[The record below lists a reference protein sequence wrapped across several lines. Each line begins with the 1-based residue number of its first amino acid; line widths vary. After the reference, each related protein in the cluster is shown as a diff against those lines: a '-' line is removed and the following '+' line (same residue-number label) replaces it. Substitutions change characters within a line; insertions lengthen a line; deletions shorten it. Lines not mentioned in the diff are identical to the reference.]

1 MEFVRFSSPSS
12 LSLSLSFFG
21 PSFPPLLGALFN
33 GVCQVFII
41 FNGFFFLF
49 FFGLS
54 IKGTTLQRNNS
65 LVGSRLLWTRYPE
78 TSVAQVWELGFRVLG
93 FRV

>member
-1 MEFVRFSSPSS
+1 VGFALLAWWTWVFS

-33 GVCQVFII
+33 GVCQVFIT
-41 FNGFFFLF
+41 FNGFFLP

-54 IKGTTLQRNNS
+54 IKGTTLWSIQGFCGQDIQNFC
-65 LVGSRLLWTRYPE
+65 GPG
-78 TSVAQVWELGFRVLG
+78 LGFRV
-93 FRV
+93 